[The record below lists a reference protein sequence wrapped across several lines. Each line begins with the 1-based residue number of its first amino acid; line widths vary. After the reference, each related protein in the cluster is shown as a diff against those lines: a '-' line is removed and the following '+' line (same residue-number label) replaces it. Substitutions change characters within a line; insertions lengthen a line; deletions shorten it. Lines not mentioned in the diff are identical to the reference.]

1 MAKETNPKESHEP
14 MLREALLLDR
24 QGHIPEAIAA
34 YERLLK
40 SWPALPDCWYNL
52 AVLQRRRRQF
62 AAALSSYQQ
71 ALDRGVKK
79 PEEVH
84 LNRGVIYSDHLRQ
97 DDAAER
103 ELKAALSHNP
113 NYAPA
118 LFNLANLHEDYGRR
132 QMAARVYQRL
142 LALDPQSP
150 RVLARYAGLM
160 AYADLNDPLIGRL
173 REVLTRTDITLADR
187 AGLEFA
193 LGRALDE
200 CQAYA
205 AAFEMYSAANAHSRQ
220 SAPPGTPGYDR
231 GLANAYTE
239 RLIAAFPAAL
249 AEGPRPVAAATA
261 ASAASAASGA
271 IAASA
276 SKTLPRPIFVCG
288 MYRSGSTLTEQLLA
302 GHPLLAAG
310 GELDFLPN
318 AVQID
323 LAPFP
328 ESMAA
333 VLPQR
338 LKTLAAEYRHTLG
351 EMFPAA
357 AYVTDKRPDN
367 YLNIGLIKRLFPDA
381 KIVHTTRNALDN
393 CLSIY
398 FLHLDQRMSY
408 ALDLMDIGHH
418 YRQYLRLMRHW
429 KALYGADILDVDYDA
444 LVREPK
450 LEVQELLSFLGLD
463 WDERCLTVAPG
474 RAVKTASVWQ
484 VREPLYQRSSGRA
497 RHYEKEL
504 AELRT
509 YLESSET

>member
-1 MAKETNPKESHEP
+1 MSKQTQRESHEP
-14 MLREALLLDR
+14 MLEAALRLEA
-24 QGHIPEAIAA
+24 QGHVPEAIAA
-34 YERLLK
+34 YEGLLGR
-40 SWPALPDCWYNL
+40 WPALPDAWYNL
-52 AVLQRRRRQF
+52 AVLQRRTRQF
-62 AAALSSYQQ
+62 TAALNSYQQ

-84 LNRGVIYSDHLRQ
+84 LNRGVIYSDYLRQ

-142 LALDPQSP
+142 LALDPRSA
-150 RVLARYAGLM
+150 RALARYARLRT
-160 AYADLNDPLIGRL
+160 YSDRSDPLIERL
-173 REVLTRTDITLADR
+173 LQAHARTDITLADR
-187 AGLEFA
+187 ASLEFE

-205 AAFEMYSAANAHSRQ
+205 EAFDMYSAANAHSRQ
-220 SAPPGTPGYDR
+220 SAPAGTAAYDR
-231 GLANAYTE
+231 ALAERYTE
-239 RLIAAFPAAL
+239 RLIAAFPAASASGL
-249 AEGPRPVAAATA
+249 RPAAPAAATA
-261 ASAASAASGA
+261 A
-271 IAASA
+271 
-276 SKTLPRPIFVCG
+276 TTPRPIFICG

-302 GHPLLAAG
+302 GHSRLAAG
-310 GELDFLPN
+310 GELEFLPN
-318 AVQID
+318 AVQTD

-328 ESMAA
+328 ESIAV

-338 LKTLAAEYRHTLG
+338 LKTLAAEYRQSLG
-351 EMFPAA
+351 DMFPGA
-357 AYVTDKRPDN
+357 AYVSDKRPEN
-367 YLNIGLIKRLFPDA
+367 YLNIGLIKLLFPDA

-408 ALDLMDIGHH
+408 ALNLMDIGHH

-429 KALYGADILDVDYDA
+429 KTLYGPDILDIDYDA
-444 LVREPK
+444 LVQEPK
-450 LEVQELLSFLGLD
+450 PVVEELLSFLGLD
-463 WDERCLTVAPG
+463 WDERCLTVSPG

-484 VREPLYQRSSGRA
+484 VREPIYQRSSGRA

-504 AELRT
+504 AQLRN
-509 YLESSET
+509 YLEKDES

>member
-1 MAKETNPKESHEP
+1 MQRESHEP
-14 MLREALLLDR
+14 MLEEALRLEA
-24 QGHIPEAIAA
+24 QGHVPEAIAA
-34 YERLLK
+34 YERLLGR
-40 SWPALPDCWYNL
+40 WPALPDAWYNL

-62 AAALSSYQQ
+62 SAALSSYQQ
-71 ALDRGVKK
+71 ALNRGVKK

-84 LNRGVIYSDHLRQ
+84 LNRGVIYSDYLRQ

-118 LFNLANLHEDYGRR
+118 LFNLANLHEDFGRR

-142 LALDPQSP
+142 LALDPQSA
-150 RVLARYAGLM
+150 RVLARYARLRT
-160 AYADLNDPLIGRL
+160 YADLNDPLIERL
-173 REVLTRTDITLADR
+173 RQVHSRTDITLADR
-187 AGLEFA
+187 ASLEFE

-200 CQAYA
+200 CQDYA
-205 AAFEMYSAANAHSRQ
+205 AAFDMYSAANAHSRQ
-220 SAPPGTPGYDR
+220 SAPPGTAGYDR
-231 GLANAYTE
+231 GLAERYTE
-239 RLIAAFPAAL
+239 RLIAAFPAAS
-249 AEGPRPVAAATA
+249 AVGSRPAATA
-261 ASAASAASGA
+261 AATEVATAAAP
-271 IAASA
+271 
-276 SKTLPRPIFVCG
+276 PRPIFVCG

-302 GHPLLAAG
+302 GHARLAAG
-310 GELDFLPN
+310 GELDLLPN
-318 AVQID
+318 AVQTD

-328 ESMAA
+328 ESIAV

-338 LKTLAAEYRHTLG
+338 LKALAAEYRQSLG
-351 EMFPAA
+351 DMFPGA
-357 AYVTDKRPDN
+357 AYVTDKRPEN
-367 YLNIGLIKRLFPDA
+367 YLNIGLIKLLFPDA

-398 FLHLDQRMSY
+398 FLHLDQRMNY
-408 ALDLMDIGHH
+408 ALNLMDIGHH

-429 KALYGADILDVDYDA
+429 KTLYGADILDIDYDA

-450 LEVQELLSFLGLD
+450 PVVEELLSFLGLD
-463 WDERCLTVAPG
+463 WDERCLTVSPG

-504 AELRT
+504 AELRN
-509 YLESSET
+509 YLESDES

>member
-1 MAKETNPKESHEP
+1 MSEEMQRESHEP
-14 MLREALLLDR
+14 MLEEALRLDA
-24 QGHIPEAIAA
+24 QGHVPEAIAA
-34 YERLLK
+34 YERLLGR
-40 SWPALPDCWYNL
+40 WPALPDAWYNL

-62 AAALSSYQQ
+62 SAALSSYQQ

-84 LNRGVIYSDHLRQ
+84 LNRGVIYSDYLRQ

-142 LALDPQSP
+142 LALDPQSA
-150 RVLARYAGLM
+150 RVLARYAGLRT
-160 AYADLNDPLIGRL
+160 YADLNDPLIERL
-173 REVLTRTDITLADR
+173 RQVLSRTDITLADR
-187 AGLEFA
+187 ASVEFE

-205 AAFEMYSAANAHSRQ
+205 AAFDMYSAANAHSRQ
-220 SAPPGTPGYDR
+220 SAPPGTAAYDR
-231 GLANAYTE
+231 GLAERYTE

-249 AEGPRPVAAATA
+249 AGGARPAAPAAATA
-261 ASAASAASGA
+261 AAP
-271 IAASA
+271 
-276 SKTLPRPIFVCG
+276 PRPIFVCG

-302 GHPLLAAG
+302 GHPRLAAG

-318 AVQID
+318 AVQTD

-328 ESMAA
+328 ESIAA

-338 LKTLAAEYRHTLG
+338 LKTLAAEYRQSLG
-351 EMFPAA
+351 DMFPGA
-357 AYVTDKRPDN
+357 AYVTDKRPEN
-367 YLNIGLIKRLFPDA
+367 YLNIGLIKLLFPDA

-398 FLHLDQRMSY
+398 FLHLDQRMNH
-408 ALDLMDIGHH
+408 ALNLMDIGHH

-429 KALYGADILDVDYDA
+429 KALYAADILDIDYDA

-450 LEVQELLSFLGLD
+450 PVVEELLSFLGLD
-463 WDERCLTVAPG
+463 WDERCLTVSPG

-504 AELRT
+504 AELRN
-509 YLESSET
+509 YLESDES

>member
-1 MAKETNPKESHEP
+1 MAKQINPKESHEA
-14 MLREALLLDR
+14 MQSEALLLDR
-24 QGHIPEAIAA
+24 QGHVAEAIAA
-34 YERLLK
+34 YERLLG

-62 AAALSSYQQ
+62 SAALSSYQQ

-84 LNRGVIYSDHLRQ
+84 LNRGVIYSDYLRQ

-142 LALDPQSP
+142 LALDPQSA

-160 AYADLNDPLIGRL
+160 AYADLSDPLIERL
-173 REVLTRTDITLADR
+173 RQALARTDITVADR
-187 AGLEFA
+187 ASLEFA

-200 CQAYA
+200 CQAYSE
-205 AAFEMYSAANAHSRQ
+205 AFEMYSAANAHSRQ
-220 SAPPGTPGYDR
+220 SAPPGTVGYDR
-231 GLANAYTE
+231 GLAKAYTE
-239 RLIAAFPAAL
+239 RLIAAFPAA
-249 AEGPRPVAAATA
+249 AA
-261 ASAASAASGA
+261 ASATATATANVTA
-271 IAASA
+271 KA
-276 SKTLPRPIFVCG
+276 LPRPIFVCG

-302 GHPLLAAG
+302 GHPQVAAG

-318 AVQID
+318 AVQTD

-328 ESMAA
+328 ESVAV

-338 LKTLAAEYRHTLG
+338 LKTLAAEYRQTLG
-351 EMFPAA
+351 DMFPGA
-357 AYVTDKRPDN
+357 AYVTDKRPEN

-408 ALDLMDIGHH
+408 ALNLMDIGHH
-418 YRQYLRLMRHW
+418 YQQYLRLMRHW
-429 KALYGADILDVDYDA
+429 KALYGADILDIDYDA

-450 LEVQELLSFLGLD
+450 LKVQELLSFLGLD
-463 WDERCLTVAPG
+463 WDERCLTVSPG

-504 AELRT
+504 AELRN
-509 YLESSET
+509 YLESGES